1 MTTRITIVIPVRN
14 DATALARLL
23 DHLAG
28 LRDVAASEIVVAA
41 WGDPDGTER
50 AVAGR
55 ARLIWPG
62 GSTRASLMNAGA
74 AVAGGD
80 VLFFLHADSFP
91 PPDALRLIAQ
101 TLADRRA
108 VGGAFEHLFAER
120 SASLRLITPAGR
132 GGRSSSSSGC
142 SRSAR
147 SAWTRSGT
155 PSAGAGLPTAL
166 RECRGPDQTL
176 PDTREAQTLPESIRR
191 RRSS

>member
-1 MTTRITIVIPVRN
+1 MTESGTMTTRITIVIPVRN

-74 AVAGGD
+74 AVAVPG
-80 VLFFLHADSFP
+80 AP
-91 PPDALRLIAQ
+91 
-101 TLADRRA
+101 RA
-108 VGGAFEHLFAER
+108 V
-120 SASLRLITPAGR
+120 ASPPAGH

-142 SRSAR
+142 SRSTR
-147 SAWTRSGT
+147 WAWTRSGT

-166 RECRGPDQTL
+166 RECRGPPVYGLGPTLIAEGPSAEARLEPPAVEAKAPTDPADRTL
-176 PDTREAQTLPESIRR
+176 PDTRETQTLPELTRR